1 VGRPGPALTVTQDLE
16 IVARPQAGTPLLVD
30 YLDGDGLARKFYFG
44 HPHDSAAYRAKAAE
58 VAGRFDRAR
67 RASAV
72 ALLRPVSPGAA
83 AKLNEVVERDGFFV
97 TTGQQAGLF
106 GGPLLT
112 IYKALTA
119 VRLASRLETVLE
131 RPVAPVFWVASEDHD
146 WDEVRRTSVLDR
158 AGGIATVSLDGAHE
172 PAPVSMARRQLGAEV
187 IPGIQRLADAL
198 PDTEY
203 AAELLALVRAAYRP
217 ERSVADAFTDLLAGL
232 LADFP
237 ISIVQASDAGLKAL
251 SVPLLRAGLAE
262 AGVHGE
268 AVAAQSKRLA
278 AAGYAVTVPVVAGA
292 SNLHY
297 EDAEG
302 RERLLRSGAGWQ
314 VRRTK
319 RRFTE
324 ASLLERLEAE
334 PGAFS
339 PNVLLRP
346 VVESAV
352 LPTLC
357 YVGGPAETSYFAQ
370 VGCLFR
376 ACGLEPPMVLPRAGF
391 TLIDARVRRI
401 MERLGLEP
409 ADAARP
415 LEELRARVVSES
427 LPAGV
432 RERLGGLRDALG
444 EGWGR
449 LALAARAVDP
459 TLDGPLRAMLLR
471 SLDEVLA
478 AERKIEAHQAMRSA
492 TMMAQLERVSDA
504 VAPGG
509 VPQERT
515 VNVLSF
521 LARFG
526 PGLLQAVH
534 GAIEIPL
541 GAMEDGWQ
549 GPECGE

>member
-1 VGRPGPALTVTQDLE
+1 VTLDLE
-16 IVARPQAGTPLLVD
+16 IIARPQAGTPLLVD

-44 HPHDSAAYRAKAAE
+44 HPHDIAAYRAKAAE

-72 ALLRPVSPGAA
+72 ALLRPVSGAAA
-83 AKLNEVVERDGFFV
+83 AKLNDVVERDGFFV

-112 IYKALTA
+112 VYKALTA
-119 VRLASRLETVLE
+119 VRLAAELETVLE

-146 WDEVRRTSVLDR
+146 WDEVRRTTVFDR
-158 AGGIATVSLDGAHE
+158 AGNATTISLDGAHE
-172 PAPVSMARRQLGAEV
+172 AAPISMARRLLGDEV
-187 IPGIQRLADAL
+187 RPGIHRLADAL
-198 PDTEY
+198 PDSTY
-203 AAELLALVRAAYRP
+203 ALELLELVRAAYRP
-217 ERSVADAFTDLLAGL
+217 EQCVADAFAELLAGL
-232 LADFP
+232 LAEFP

-251 SVPLLRAGLAE
+251 SKPLLRAGLAE
-262 AGVHGE
+262 AGVHE
-268 AVAAQSKRLA
+268 QAVAGQTERLA
-278 AAGYAVTVPVVAGA
+278 AAGYAVTVAAVPGA

-324 ASLLERLEAE
+324 AALLERLEAE

-370 VGCLFR
+370 IGCLFH
-376 ACGLEPPMVLPRAGF
+376 ACGIEPPVVLPRAGF
-391 TLIDARVRRI
+391 TLVDATMRRV
-401 MERLGLEP
+401 MDRLGLAP
-409 ADAARP
+409 TDAAMP
-415 LEELRARVVSES
+415 VEELRARLVAES
-427 LPAGV
+427 LPSGV
-432 RERLGGLRDALG
+432 REQLAALRDGVGA
-444 EGWGR
+444 GWGR
-449 LALAARAVDP
+449 LAREARAVDP

-478 AERKIEAHQAMRSA
+478 AERRIEAHQAMRIA
-492 TMMAQLERVSDA
+492 TGMAQLERVSDA

-521 LARFG
+521 LARWG
-526 PGLLQAVH
+526 PGLLRAIH
-534 GAIEIPL
+534 DAIEIPL
-541 GAMEDGWQ
+541 GAMEDGWR

>member
-1 VGRPGPALTVTQDLE
+1 
-16 IVARPQAGTPLLVD
+16 
-30 YLDGDGLARKFYFG
+30 
-44 HPHDSAAYRAKAAE
+44 
-58 VAGRFDRAR
+58 
-67 RASAV
+67 
-72 ALLRPVSPGAA
+72 
-83 AKLNEVVERDGFFV
+83 
-97 TTGQQAGLF
+97 
-106 GGPLLT
+106 
-112 IYKALTA
+112 
-119 VRLASRLETVLE
+119 
-131 RPVAPVFWVASEDHD
+131 
-146 WDEVRRTSVLDR
+146 
-158 AGGIATVSLDGAHE
+158 
-172 PAPVSMARRQLGAEV
+172 
-187 IPGIQRLADAL
+187 
-198 PDTEY
+198 
-203 AAELLALVRAAYRP
+203 
-217 ERSVADAFTDLLAGL
+217 
-232 LADFP
+232 
-237 ISIVQASDAGLKAL
+237 
-251 SVPLLRAGLAE
+251 
-262 AGVHGE
+262 
-268 AVAAQSKRLA
+268 
-278 AAGYAVTVPVVAGA
+278 
-292 SNLHY
+292 
-297 EDAEG
+297 
-302 RERLLRSGAGWQ
+302 
-314 VRRTK
+314 
-319 RRFTE
+319 
-324 ASLLERLEAE
+324 LLERLEAE

-492 TMMAQLERVSDA
+492 TVMAQLERVSDA